1 MDLSVKNETM
11 IEKHL
16 KWFDKNFSKAYSR
29 MSSSDFVSKI
39 LGFIH
44 GSVIFYLYFNYIF
57 LIFALPGMLC
67 SFVFEVDG
75 ENGYFF

>member
-29 MSSSDFVSKI
+29 MSSSDFVSKF

-57 LIFALPGMLC
+57 
-67 SFVFEVDG
+67 
-75 ENGYFF
+75 